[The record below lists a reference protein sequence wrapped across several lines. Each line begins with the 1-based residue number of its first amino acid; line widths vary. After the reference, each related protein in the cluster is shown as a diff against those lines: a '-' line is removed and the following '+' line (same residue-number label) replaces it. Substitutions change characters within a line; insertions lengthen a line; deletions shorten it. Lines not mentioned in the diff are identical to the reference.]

1 MDGITELWFLRGWH
15 KGEQHKDFRN
25 ESLTWLKLLLQ
36 TVKVTDPSAPQL
48 LKKFLEQRRHSIV
61 ADQEFH
67 ENIVKQILEDTRNNF
82 HSLSTKL
89 FSNLYKTFCIWP
101 IDVCD

>member
-1 MDGITELWFLRGWH
+1 MRELWSRRGWH

-25 ESLTWLKLLLQ
+25 ECLKWLKLLLQ

-48 LKKFLEQRRHSIV
+48 LKKFLAQRRHSVV
-61 ADQEFH
+61 ADQEFRY
-67 ENIVKQILEDTRNNF
+67 NIVKQILEDTRKSF
-82 HSLSTKL
+82 SSLSIQL
-89 FSNLYKTFCIWP
+89 FFTLYKSFRIWP